1 MKKITIAILM
11 VFASYSITSAME
23 LGINVGVT
31 GNVGVFHGE
40 GKDTND
46 NTNNADSI
54 QQEDATGVA
63 GYTSFFIE
71 KTLWNSG
78 PLSRIAVG
86 YDKMNGVL
94 SSETAQN
101 IRDDL
106 TNAADATTTGTS
118 SLSNRVDNTIQVDFE
133 NMETIYVSVDLWN
146 GVYAKMGE
154 VTIDMVTNESL
165 ATGSSYGNI
174 GLDAKM
180 FGLGF
185 EKDIPYLGG
194 MFMRF
199 EGKYMDFEN
208 ETASSGD
215 NTISIVGLEGAS
227 GALSI
232 GKSF

>member
-1 MKKITIAILM
+1 MKKITIAIHM

-40 GKDTND
+40 GQ
-46 NTNNADSI
+46 DSATGPNEVDVAK
-54 QQEDATGVA
+54 EDATAVA

-78 PLSRIAVG
+78 PLSRIALG

-101 IRDDL
+101 ERQDR
-106 TNAADATTTGTS
+106 NGEVSTGDFAVA
-118 SLSNRVDNTIQVDFE
+118 NNIQVDFE

-154 VTIDMVTNESL
+154 VSIDMKTNESL
-165 ATGSSYGNI
+165 GTGASYDNI

-185 EKDIPYLGG
+185 EKDIPFYG

-208 ETASSGD
+208 EQAVSGD
-215 NTISIVGLEGAS
+215 NTISIIGLEGAS

>member
-40 GKDTND
+40 GQDSATGPNEVDVAKD
-46 NTNNADSI
+46 
-54 QQEDATGVA
+54 DATAVA

-78 PLSRIAVG
+78 PLSRIALG

-101 IRDDL
+101 ERQDH
-106 TNAADATTTGTS
+106 NGEVSTGDFAVA
-118 SLSNRVDNTIQVDFE
+118 NNIQVDFE

-146 GVYAKMGE
+146 GVYAKVGE
-154 VTIDMVTNESL
+154 VSIDMITNESL
-165 ATGSSYGNI
+165 GTGASYDNI

-185 EKDIPYLGG
+185 EKDIPFYG

-208 ETASSGD
+208 EQAVSGD
-215 NTISIVGLEGAS
+215 NTISIIGLEGAS

>member
-40 GKDTND
+40 GQDSATGPNEVDVAKD
-46 NTNNADSI
+46 
-54 QQEDATGVA
+54 DATAVA

-78 PLSRIAVG
+78 PLSRIALG

-101 IRDDL
+101 ERQDH
-106 TNAADATTTGTS
+106 NGEVSTGDFAVA
-118 SLSNRVDNTIQVDFE
+118 NNIQVDFE

-154 VTIDMVTNESL
+154 VSIDMITNESL
-165 ATGSSYGNI
+165 GTGASYDNI

-185 EKDIPYLGG
+185 EKDIPFYG

-208 ETASSGD
+208 EQAVSGD
-215 NTISIVGLEGAS
+215 NTISIIGLEGAS

>member
-1 MKKITIAILM
+1 MKKITIAILVM
-11 VFASYSITSAME
+11 LYSFSTASAIE
-23 LGINVGVT
+23 LGINAGVS
-31 GNVGVFHGE
+31 GNVTVFHAT
-40 GKDTND
+40 GKDTNV
-46 NTNNADSI
+46 NTNGANKV
-54 QQEDATGVA
+54 QEDNATGVA

-78 PLSRIAVG
+78 PLSRIAFG

-101 IRDDL
+101 ERQDR
-106 TNAADATTTGTS
+106 NGEVSTGDFAVA
-118 SLSNRVDNTIQVDFE
+118 NNIQVDFE

-154 VTIDMVTNESL
+154 VSLDMITNESL
-165 ATGSSYGNI
+165 ATGATYDNI
-174 GLDAKM
+174 ALDAKM

-185 EKDIPYLGG
+185 EKDIPFYG

-208 ETASSGD
+208 EQAVSGD
-215 NTISIVGLEGAS
+215 NTISIIGLEGAS

>member
-11 VFASYSITSAME
+11 VFASYSISSAME

-40 GKDTND
+40 GKD
-46 NTNNADSI
+46 SR
-54 QQEDATGVA
+54 TGPNETDVQKDDTTAVA
-63 GYTSFFIE
+63 GYSSYFIE

-78 PLSRIAVG
+78 PLSRIAIG

-101 IRDDL
+101 TRHDI
-106 TNAADATTTGTS
+106 TTEGEVAGAGQ
-118 SLSNRVDNTIQVDFE
+118 NIVENKIQVDFE
-133 NMETIYVSVDLWN
+133 NMETLYVSVDLWN

-154 VTIDMVTNESL
+154 VSIDMITNESL
-165 ATGSSYGNI
+165 ATGASYDNV

-180 FGLGF
+180 FGVGF
-185 EKDIPYLGG
+185 EKDIPYWG

-208 ETASSGD
+208 ETATSGD
-215 NTISIVGLEGAS
+215 NTISIVGLEGAT

>member
-11 VFASYSITSAME
+11 VFASYSISSAME

-40 GKDTND
+40 GKDVRTGPNETD
-46 NTNNADSI
+46 IAKDDT
-54 QQEDATGVA
+54 TGVA

-78 PLSRIAVG
+78 LLSRVAVG

-101 IRDDL
+101 ER
-106 TNAADATTTGTS
+106 ADITTEGQIAGQNIVMNS
-118 SLSNRVDNTIQVDFE
+118 VQVDFE

-154 VTIDMVTNESL
+154 VSLDMKTNESL
-165 ATGSSYGNI
+165 GTGATYDNVA
-174 GLDAKM
+174 LDAKM

-185 EKDIPYLGG
+185 EKDIPYWG

-208 ETASSGD
+208 ETATSGD
-215 NTISIVGLEGAS
+215 NTIDIVGLTGAS

>member
-11 VFASYSITSAME
+11 VFASYSISSAME
-23 LGINVGVT
+23 LGINVGLT

-40 GKDTND
+40 GKD
-46 NTNNADSI
+46 SR
-54 QQEDATGVA
+54 TGPNETDVQKDDTTAVA
-63 GYTSFFIE
+63 GYSSYFIE

-78 PLSRIAVG
+78 PLSRIAIG

-101 IRDDL
+101 VRDDL
-106 TNAADATTTGTS
+106 SLAGTTTG
-118 SLSNRVDNTIQVDFE
+118 SLSNRVENKIQVDFE
-133 NMETIYVSVDLWN
+133 NMETLYVSVDLWN

-154 VTIDMVTNESL
+154 VSIDMMTNESL
-165 ATGSSYGNI
+165 ATGASYDNV

-185 EKDIPYLGG
+185 EKDIPYWG

-208 ETASSGD
+208 ETATSGD

>member
-11 VFASYSITSAME
+11 VFASYSISSAME

-40 GKDTND
+40 GKD
-46 NTNNADSI
+46 SR
-54 QQEDATGVA
+54 TGPNETDVQKDDTTAVA
-63 GYTSFFIE
+63 GYTSYFIE

-78 PLSRIAVG
+78 PLSRIAIG

-94 SSETAQN
+94 SSETALNAREDITTEGEVAGSGQN
-101 IRDDL
+101 IVE
-106 TNAADATTTGTS
+106 NK
-118 SLSNRVDNTIQVDFE
+118 IQVDFE
-133 NMETIYVSVDLWN
+133 NMETLYVSVDLWN

-154 VTIDMVTNESL
+154 VSIDMITNESL
-165 ATGSSYGNI
+165 ATGASYDNV

-180 FGLGF
+180 FGVGF
-185 EKDIPYLGG
+185 EKDIPYWG

>member
-40 GKDTND
+40 GQDSATGPNEVDVAKD
-46 NTNNADSI
+46 
-54 QQEDATGVA
+54 DATAVA

-78 PLSRIAVG
+78 PLSRIALG

-101 IRDDL
+101 ERQDR
-106 TNAADATTTGTS
+106 NGEVSTGDFAVA
-118 SLSNRVDNTIQVDFE
+118 NNIQVDFE

-154 VTIDMVTNESL
+154 VSIDMITNESL
-165 ATGSSYGNI
+165 GTGASYDNI
-174 GLDAKM
+174 GLDATM

-185 EKDIPYLGG
+185 EKDIPFYG

-208 ETASSGD
+208 EQAVSGD
-215 NTISIVGLEGAS
+215 NTISIIGLEGAS

>member
-11 VFASYSITSAME
+11 VFASYSISSAME
-23 LGINVGVT
+23 LGINVGLT

-40 GKDTND
+40 GKD
-46 NTNNADSI
+46 SR
-54 QQEDATGVA
+54 TGPNETDVQKDDTTAVA
-63 GYTSFFIE
+63 GYTSYFIE

-78 PLSRIAVG
+78 PLSRIAIG

-101 IRDDL
+101 TRSDL
-106 TNAADATTTGTS
+106 TLAGTTTS
-118 SLSNRVDNTIQVDFE
+118 SIANPVENKIQVDFE
-133 NMETIYVSVDLWN
+133 NMETLYVSVDLWN

-154 VTIDMVTNESL
+154 VSVDMKTNESL
-165 ATGSSYGNI
+165 GTGATYDNVA
-174 GLDAKM
+174 LDAKM

-185 EKDIPYLGG
+185 EKDIPYWG

-199 EGKYMDFEN
+199 EGKYMDFDN
-208 ETASSGD
+208 ETATSGD
-215 NTISIVGLEGAS
+215 NTISIVGLEGAT

>member
-40 GKDTND
+40 GKDTR
-46 NTNNADSI
+46 TQTQAGVFEV
-54 QQEDATGVA
+54 QKEDATAVA

-78 PLSRIAVG
+78 PLSRIALG

-101 IRDDL
+101 ERQDH
-106 TNAADATTTGTS
+106 NGEVSTGDFAVA
-118 SLSNRVDNTIQVDFE
+118 NNIQVDFE

-154 VTIDMVTNESL
+154 VSLDMITNESL
-165 ATGSSYGNI
+165 ATGATYDNI
-174 GLDAKM
+174 ALDAKM

-185 EKDIPYLGG
+185 EKDIPYWG

-208 ETASSGD
+208 EQAVSGD
-215 NTISIVGLEGAS
+215 NTISIIGLEGAS

>member
-1 MKKITIAILM
+1 M
-11 VFASYSITSAME
+11 VFASYSTSSAME

-40 GKDTND
+40 GKDVRTGPNETD
-46 NTNNADSI
+46 I
-54 QQEDATGVA
+54 QKDDTTAVA
-63 GYTSFFIE
+63 GYTSYFIE

-78 PLSRIAVG
+78 PLSRIAIG

-94 SSETAQN
+94 SSETALNAREDITTEGEVAGSGQN
-101 IRDDL
+101 IVE
-106 TNAADATTTGTS
+106 NK
-118 SLSNRVDNTIQVDFE
+118 IQVDFE
-133 NMETIYVSVDLWN
+133 NMETLYVSVNLWN
-146 GVYAKMGE
+146 GVYAKIGE
-154 VTIDMVTNESL
+154 VSIDMITNESL
-165 ATGSSYGNI
+165 ATGATYDNV

-180 FGLGF
+180 FGVGF
-185 EKDIPYLGG
+185 EKDIPYWG

-215 NTISIVGLEGAS
+215 NTISIVGLEGAT

>member
-40 GKDTND
+40 GKDSRDGPNETD
-46 NTNNADSI
+46 IAS
-54 QQEDATGVA
+54 EDTTAVA

-78 PLSRIAVG
+78 PLSRIAFG

-101 IRDDL
+101 AREDI
-106 TNAADATTTGTS
+106 TTEGEVAGS
-118 SLSNRVDNTIQVDFE
+118 GQNIVENKIQVDFE
-133 NMETIYVSVDLWN
+133 NMETLYVSVDLWN

-154 VTIDMVTNESL
+154 VSLDMITNESL
-165 ATGSSYGNI
+165 GTGATYDNI
-174 GLDAKM
+174 ALDAKM

-185 EKDIPYLGG
+185 EKDIPYWG

-199 EGKYMDFEN
+199 EGKYMDFDN
-208 ETASSGD
+208 ETATSGD

>member
-1 MKKITIAILM
+1 M
-11 VFASYSITSAME
+11 VFASYSMSSAME

-40 GKDTND
+40 GKDTR
-46 NTNNADSI
+46 
-54 QQEDATGVA
+54 TGVNVTEVQKDDTTAVA
-63 GYTSFFIE
+63 GYTSLFIE

-78 PLSRIAVG
+78 PLSRIAIG
-86 YDKMNGVL
+86 FDKMNGVL

-101 IRDDL
+101 VRDDL
-106 TNAADATTTGTS
+106 SLAGTTTS
-118 SLSNRVDNTIQVDFE
+118 SLSNRVENKVQVDFE

-154 VTIDMVTNESL
+154 VSIDMKTNESL
-165 ATGSSYGNI
+165 ATGATYDNV

-208 ETASSGD
+208 ETATSGD
-215 NTISIVGLEGAS
+215 NTIDIVGLTGAS

>member
-11 VFASYSITSAME
+11 VFASYSVSSAIE
-23 LGINVGVT
+23 LGINVGAT

-40 GKDTND
+40 GKDTR
-46 NTNNADSI
+46 TQTQAGVFEV
-54 QQEDATGVA
+54 QKEDATAVA

-78 PLSRIAVG
+78 PLSRIAIG

-94 SSETAQN
+94 SSETALN
-101 IRDDL
+101 ERDDL
-106 TNAADATTTGTS
+106 TLAGTTTS
-118 SLSNRVDNTIQVDFE
+118 SLSNRVENKIQVDFE
-133 NMETIYVSVDLWN
+133 NMETIYVSIDLWN

-154 VTIDMVTNESL
+154 VSIDMITNESL
-165 ATGSSYGNI
+165 GTGASYDNI

-185 EKDIPYLGG
+185 EKDIPFYG

-208 ETASSGD
+208 EQAVSGD
-215 NTISIVGLEGAS
+215 NTISIIGLEGAS

>member
-11 VFASYSITSAME
+11 VFASYSISSAME

-40 GKDTND
+40 GKDSRTGPNETD
-46 NTNNADSI
+46 V
-54 QQEDATGVA
+54 QKEDTTAVA
-63 GYTSFFIE
+63 GYTSYFIE

-78 PLSRIAVG
+78 PLSRIAIG

-101 IRDDL
+101 NRLDL
-106 TNAADATTTGTS
+106 SDAATGTS
-118 SLSNRVDNTIQVDFE
+118 SVFNAAVVNKIQVDFE
-133 NMETIYVSVDLWN
+133 NMETLYVSVNLWN

-154 VTIDMVTNESL
+154 VSIDMITNESL
-165 ATGSSYGNI
+165 ATGATYDNV

-180 FGLGF
+180 FGVGF
-185 EKDIPYLGG
+185 EKDIPYWG

-208 ETASSGD
+208 ETATSGD
-215 NTISIVGLEGAS
+215 NTISIVGLEGAT

>member
-40 GKDTND
+40 GQDSATGPNEVDVAKD
-46 NTNNADSI
+46 
-54 QQEDATGVA
+54 DATAVA

-78 PLSRIAVG
+78 PLSRIALG

-101 IRDDL
+101 ERQDH
-106 TNAADATTTGTS
+106 NGEVSTGDFAVA
-118 SLSNRVDNTIQVDFE
+118 NNIQVDFE

-146 GVYAKMGE
+146 GVYAKVGE
-154 VTIDMVTNESL
+154 VSIDMITNESL
-165 ATGSSYGNI
+165 GTGASYDNI

-180 FGLGF
+180 FGVGF
-185 EKDIPYLGG
+185 EKDIPFYG

-208 ETASSGD
+208 EQAVSGD
-215 NTISIVGLEGAS
+215 NTISIIGLEGAS

>member
-40 GKDTND
+40 GQDSATGPNEVDVAKD
-46 NTNNADSI
+46 
-54 QQEDATGVA
+54 DATAVA

-78 PLSRIAVG
+78 PLSRIALG

-101 IRDDL
+101 ERQDH
-106 TNAADATTTGTS
+106 NGEVSTGDFAVA
-118 SLSNRVDNTIQVDFE
+118 NNIQVDFE

-146 GVYAKMGE
+146 GVYAKVGE
-154 VTIDMVTNESL
+154 VSIDMITNESL
-165 ATGSSYGNI
+165 GTGGSYENL

-180 FGLGF
+180 FGVGF
-185 EKDIPYLGG
+185 EKDIPFG

-199 EGKYMDFEN
+199 EGKYMDFQN
-208 ETASSGD
+208 ETATSGD
-215 NTISIVGLEGAS
+215 NTIDIVGLTGGS

>member
-11 VFASYSITSAME
+11 VFASYSISSAME

-40 GKDTND
+40 GKDSRTGPNETD
-46 NTNNADSI
+46 V
-54 QQEDATGVA
+54 QKEDTTAVA
-63 GYTSFFIE
+63 GYTSYFIE

-78 PLSRIAVG
+78 PLSRIAIG

-94 SSETAQN
+94 SSETALNAREDITTEGEVAGSGQN
-101 IRDDL
+101 IVE
-106 TNAADATTTGTS
+106 NK
-118 SLSNRVDNTIQVDFE
+118 IQVDFE
-133 NMETIYVSVDLWN
+133 NMETLYVSVNLWN
-146 GVYAKMGE
+146 GVYAKIGE
-154 VTIDMVTNESL
+154 VSIDMITNESL
-165 ATGSSYGNI
+165 ATGATYDNV

-180 FGLGF
+180 FGVGF
-185 EKDIPYLGG
+185 EKDIPYWG

-215 NTISIVGLEGAS
+215 NTISIVGLEGAT

>member
-40 GKDTND
+40 GQDSATGPNEVDVAKD
-46 NTNNADSI
+46 
-54 QQEDATGVA
+54 DATAVA

-78 PLSRIAVG
+78 PLSRIALG

-101 IRDDL
+101 TRLDH
-106 TNAADATTTGTS
+106 NGTTVGNFNS
-118 SLSNRVDNTIQVDFE
+118 KINNIQVDFE
-133 NMETIYVSVDLWN
+133 NFETIYVSVDLWN

-154 VTIDMVTNESL
+154 VSLDMITNESL
-165 ATGSSYGNI
+165 ATGASYENVA
-174 GLDAKM
+174 LDAKM

-185 EKDIPYLGG
+185 EKDIPYWG

-199 EGKYMDFEN
+199 EGKYMDFDN
-208 ETASSGD
+208 ETATSGD

>member
-11 VFASYSITSAME
+11 VFASYSISSAME
-23 LGINVGVT
+23 LGINVGLT

-40 GKDTND
+40 GKD
-46 NTNNADSI
+46 SR
-54 QQEDATGVA
+54 TGPNETDVQKDDTTAVA
-63 GYTSFFIE
+63 GYSSYFIE

-78 PLSRIAVG
+78 PLSRIAIG

-101 IRDDL
+101 TRSDL
-106 TNAADATTTGTS
+106 TLAGTTTS
-118 SLSNRVDNTIQVDFE
+118 SLANPVENKIQVDFE

-154 VTIDMVTNESL
+154 VSLDMKTNESL
-165 ATGSSYGNI
+165 GTGATYDNVA
-174 GLDAKM
+174 LDAKM

-185 EKDIPYLGG
+185 EKDIPYWG

-199 EGKYMDFEN
+199 EGKYMDFDN
-208 ETASSGD
+208 ETATSGD

>member
-40 GKDTND
+40 GQDSATGPNEVDVAKD
-46 NTNNADSI
+46 
-54 QQEDATGVA
+54 DATAVA

-78 PLSRIAVG
+78 PLSRIALG

-101 IRDDL
+101 ERQDR
-106 TNAADATTTGTS
+106 NGEVSTGDFAVA
-118 SLSNRVDNTIQVDFE
+118 NNIQVDFE

-146 GVYAKMGE
+146 GVYAKVGE
-154 VTIDMVTNESL
+154 VSIDMITNESL
-165 ATGSSYGNI
+165 GTGASYDNI

-185 EKDIPYLGG
+185 EKDIPFYG

-208 ETASSGD
+208 EQAVSGD
-215 NTISIVGLEGAS
+215 NTISIIGLEGAS

>member
-11 VFASYSITSAME
+11 VFASYSISSAME
-23 LGINVGVT
+23 LGINVGLT

-40 GKDTND
+40 GKDSRTGPNETD
-46 NTNNADSI
+46 I
-54 QQEDATGVA
+54 QKDDTTAVA
-63 GYTSFFIE
+63 GYTSYFIE

-78 PLSRIAVG
+78 PLSRIAIG

-94 SSETAQN
+94 SSETALNERHDITTEGEVAGAGQN
-101 IRDDL
+101 IVE
-106 TNAADATTTGTS
+106 NK
-118 SLSNRVDNTIQVDFE
+118 IQVDFE

-154 VTIDMVTNESL
+154 VSLDMKTNESL
-165 ATGSSYGNI
+165 GTGATYDNVA
-174 GLDAKM
+174 LDAKM

-185 EKDIPYLGG
+185 EKDIPYWG

-208 ETASSGD
+208 ETATSGD

>member
-11 VFASYSITSAME
+11 VFASYSISSAME
-23 LGINVGVT
+23 LGINVGLT

-40 GKDTND
+40 GKD
-46 NTNNADSI
+46 SR
-54 QQEDATGVA
+54 TGPNETDVQKDDTTAVA
-63 GYTSFFIE
+63 GYSSYFIE

-78 PLSRIAVG
+78 PLSRIAIG

-101 IRDDL
+101 VRDDL
-106 TNAADATTTGTS
+106 SLAGTTTS
-118 SLSNRVDNTIQVDFE
+118 SLSNRVENKVQVDFE

-154 VTIDMVTNESL
+154 VSIDMITNESL
-165 ATGSSYGNI
+165 ATGATYDNV

-185 EKDIPYLGG
+185 EKDIPYWG

-199 EGKYMDFEN
+199 EGKYMDFAN
-208 ETASSGD
+208 ESAISGD
-215 NTISIVGLEGAS
+215 NTISIIGLEGGS

>member
-11 VFASYSITSAME
+11 VFASYSISSAME

-40 GKDTND
+40 GKDSRTGPNETD
-46 NTNNADSI
+46 I
-54 QQEDATGVA
+54 QKDDTTAVA
-63 GYTSFFIE
+63 GYTSYFIE

-78 PLSRIAVG
+78 PLSRIAIG

-101 IRDDL
+101 TRSDL
-106 TNAADATTTGTS
+106 TLAGTTTS
-118 SLSNRVDNTIQVDFE
+118 SIANPVENKIQVDFE

-154 VTIDMVTNESL
+154 VSLDMKTNESL
-165 ATGSSYGNI
+165 GTGATYDNVA
-174 GLDAKM
+174 LDAKM

-185 EKDIPYLGG
+185 EKDIPYWG

-199 EGKYMDFEN
+199 EGKYMDFDN
-208 ETASSGD
+208 ETATSGD
-215 NTISIVGLEGAS
+215 NTISIVGLEGAT

>member
-11 VFASYSITSAME
+11 VFASYSISSAME

-40 GKDTND
+40 GKDVRAG
-46 NTNNADSI
+46 TNNTYIAKD
-54 QQEDATGVA
+54 DVTGVA
-63 GYTSFFIE
+63 GYTSCFIE

-78 PLSRIAVG
+78 PLSRIAIG

-101 IRDDL
+101 TRSDL
-106 TNAADATTTGTS
+106 TLAGTTTS
-118 SLSNRVDNTIQVDFE
+118 SLANPVENKIQVDFE

-154 VTIDMVTNESL
+154 GSIDMMTNESL
-165 ATGSSYGNI
+165 ATGASYDNV

-185 EKDIPYLGG
+185 EEDIPYWG

-208 ETASSGD
+208 ETATSGD

-227 GALSI
+227 AAPSI

>member
-11 VFASYSITSAME
+11 VFASYSISSAME

-40 GKDTND
+40 GKDSRTGPNETD
-46 NTNNADSI
+46 I
-54 QQEDATGVA
+54 QKDDTTAVA
-63 GYTSFFIE
+63 GYTSYFIE

-78 PLSRIAVG
+78 PLSRIAIG

-101 IRDDL
+101 TRSDL
-106 TNAADATTTGTS
+106 TLAGTTTS
-118 SLSNRVDNTIQVDFE
+118 SIANPVENKIQVDFE

-154 VTIDMVTNESL
+154 VSLDMKTNESL
-165 ATGSSYGNI
+165 GTGATYDNVA
-174 GLDAKM
+174 LDAKM

-185 EKDIPYLGG
+185 EKDIPYWG

-208 ETASSGD
+208 ETATSGD
-215 NTISIVGLEGAS
+215 NTISIVGLEGAT